1 MAIQRYSAVAR
12 TGTGESALAT
22 NKLIRNTYTLLSMTL
37 AFSAVMAIVSMMLPM
52 GRGISLLCFAGA
64 FALIW
69 FVLPRTAN
77 SSAGIGVVFGITGL
91 LGFSLGPI
99 LSMYA
104 ALPNGPQVI
113 ATAFGGTAAIFLG
126 LSGYALVSRRD
137 FSFMGGF
144 LFTGIIV
151 VLLAALANIFLAIP
165 ALQLAL
171 SAAIIFIMSG
181 FILYD
186 TGRMVNGG
194 ETNYIHATVGLYLS
208 IFNIFVSLLQ
218 LLGIMGGDD

>member
-1 MAIQRYSAVAR
+1 MAPQPISTVSRAR
-12 TGTGESALAT
+12 SVESSLAT
-22 NKLIRNTYTLLSMTL
+22 NKLIRNTYTLLSITL
-37 AFSAVMAIVSMMLPM
+37 LFSALMAGVSVMLRVPPM
-52 GRGISLLCFAGA
+52 TYLLCIGGA
-64 FALIW
+64 FLLMW
-69 FVLPRTAN
+69 LVLPRTAN
-77 SSAGIGVVFGITGL
+77 SGAGLGVVFGITGL
-91 LGFSLGPI
+91 MGFGLGPI
-99 LSMYA
+99 ISMYLG
-104 ALPNGPQVI
+104 LPNGSQIVG
-113 ATAFGGTAAIFLG
+113 TAFGGTAAIFLG
-126 LSGYALVSRRD
+126 LSGYALVSRKD

-144 LFTGIIV
+144 LSTGIIV

-165 ALQLAL
+165 ALSLAL

-208 IFNIFVSLLQ
+208 IFNIFVNLLT